1 MPINVYRK
9 DSIFSMGTANSFK
22 NLMRTFMQTES
33 SNEATRQNI
42 SRNPY
47 FDPQEAF
54 DQCDLSRSGYVS
66 RDELRY
72 LMESKGMR
80 VTNADAEAVAKTLDF
95 NKDGVVTA
103 YDMRD
108 SLRPR
113 SPARHSR
120 Y

>member
-1 MPINVYRK
+1 
-9 DSIFSMGTANSFK
+9 
-22 NLMRTFMQTES
+22 MQTES
-33 SNEATRQNI
+33 SNEATRQNLD
-42 SRNPY
+42 RNPY

-54 DQCDLSRSGYVS
+54 KQCDLSHNGYVS
-66 RDELRY
+66 KDELRY
-72 LMESKGMR
+72 LMERKGMR

-95 NKDGVVTA
+95 NKDGIVTE
-103 YDMRD
+103 YDLRN